1 MNPMGGSPKFI
12 RDLEKEGMFA
22 SVVSIEHLDEL
33 GSEVRSLHDDG
44 RLNDT
49 FYRDYAKPFFTPE
62 LPKRFP
68 RAKSIIILA
77 IPQPMLRV
85 TFLWNG
91 EEVKCNVPPTYSDY
105 YRSYRSGKR
114 LLADALGKESSRL
127 VKAVLPLKLLAVRSG
142 LAMYGR
148 NNITYLPGRG
158 SFHRLMAFYSD
169 YDSPVDNWQEK
180 RALPECAKCTACMKA
195 CPTGAIRKGRFL
207 INAERCLS
215 YVNEKDSKHPFPKW
229 VPKSAHNSIVGCMR
243 CQAACP
249 YDRDVIGW
257 CVERGRF
264 SEEETAYLL
273 KGRFSGSKAA
283 KIEKKLKRFGLD
295 LSIFPRNLE
304 VLIAQL
310 DR

>member
-1 MNPMGGSPKFI
+1 VKQSGGAPDFI
-12 RDLEKEGMFA
+12 RRLERDGVFA
-22 SVVSIEHLDEL
+22 SVVSVEHLGEL

-44 RLNDT
+44 CLNDT
-49 FYRDYAKPFFTPE
+49 FYKDYAKPFFTPE

-68 RAKSIIILA
+68 RAKSIIVLA

-85 TFLWNG
+85 TFLWKG
-91 EEVKCNVPPTYSDY
+91 EEVKGNVPPTYADY
-105 YRSYRSGKR
+105 YRIYRR
-114 LLADALGKESSRL
+114 ERCLLADALGEGSSRL

-169 YDSPVDNWQEK
+169 CDTPVDHWQEK
-180 RALPECAKCTACMKA
+180 KALPSCSKCTACIRA
-195 CPTGAIRKGRFL
+195 CPTGAIRKDRFL
-207 INAERCLS
+207 ISAERCLS
-215 YVNEKDSKHPFPKW
+215 YMNEKDSKHPFPKW
-229 VPKSAHNSIVGCMR
+229 VPRSAHNSIVGCMR

-249 YDRDVIGW
+249 YDRDVIEF
-257 CVERGRF
+257 CEDRGRF

-273 KGRFSGSKAA
+273 RGRFSGSKAA